1 MFRFRLRNVIELR
14 CPLGSIPVEEIKLN
28 AKSRDDTPALL
39 IGLQANPELL
49 GRSFDQNFHS
59 PSNRKTL
66 DDLLEVN
73 ALPKKGGRSSAE
85 REVELAFAA
94 LANAPG
100 NPIACILGP
109 SSLWNLYWKQLE
121 RPAAQAS
128 RRSRKND

>member
-1 MFRFRLRNVIELR
+1 MRNVIELR
-14 CPLGSIPVEEIKLN
+14 RPLGSLPVEEIKLN

-39 IGLQANPELL
+39 IGLQAIPELR
-49 GRSFDQNFHS
+49 GHSFDQNFHS

-100 NPIACILGP
+100 NPIACIPGP
-109 SSLWNLYWKQLE
+109 SSLCDLDWKQLE
-121 RPAAQAS
+121 GSAA
-128 RRSRKND
+128 